1 MAWLIVS
8 DDNENGPAI
17 RADARIMDAHWQY
30 ELAHRDVIL
39 AAGSL
44 RDDDGVAKNGS
55 LLVLDVATR
64 AEAEAFFAN
73 DPATR
78 AGMRGATSI
87 RYLNAAI
94 LNHEEQA

>member
-8 DDNENGPAI
+8 DDNEKGPAI
-17 RADARIMDAHWQY
+17 RGDAEVMDAHWQY
-30 ELAHRDVIL
+30 ELANRDVIL

-44 RDDDGVAKNGS
+44 RDDDGLTKTGS

-73 DPATR
+73 DPATK
-78 AGMRGATSI
+78 AGLRGRTSI

-94 LNHEEQA
+94 LNREEQD